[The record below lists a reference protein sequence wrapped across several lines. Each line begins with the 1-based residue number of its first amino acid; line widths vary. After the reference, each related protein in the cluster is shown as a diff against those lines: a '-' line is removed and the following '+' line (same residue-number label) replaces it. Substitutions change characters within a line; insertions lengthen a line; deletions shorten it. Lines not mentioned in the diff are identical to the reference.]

1 MCAEASVT
9 PEKTPASNRLP
20 EQLAPK
26 EELDEVRRQLSAIT
40 PVSRETIERLERYRQ
55 VLHRWQAKTNLVS
68 PDTLAQFWTRH
79 VADSLQVLPLSPEAS
94 TWIDL
99 GSGGGFPGLVLAIAN
114 RGRNSRHILIES
126 SQKKCAFLREAA
138 RLAGAEVQVVNDRI
152 ESAAERIGEGLEAAP
167 VVTARALAPLP
178 QLIDWSA
185 SLLQRGGLAIFHKG
199 RDYAREVADSHG
211 LWQFDMVNHQSRI
224 EPDSVLLE
232 IRNPI
237 RLTV

>member
-1 MCAEASVT
+1 MCAVASAM

-20 EQLAPK
+20 EQLAPRD
-26 EELDEVRRQLSAIT
+26 ELDEVRRQLSAIT

-55 VLHRWQAKTNLVS
+55 ALQRWQAKTNLVA

-79 VADSLQVLPLSPEAS
+79 VADSLQVLPLSPGAS

-99 GSGGGFPGLVLAIAN
+99 GSGGGFPGLVLAIAKQEQA
-114 RGRNSRHILIES
+114 SRHILIES
-126 SQKKCAFLREAA
+126 NHKKCAFLREAA
-138 RLAGAEVQVVNDRI
+138 RLAETEVEVVNGRI
-152 ESAAERIGEGLEAAP
+152 ESAAERIGESLETGP

-178 QLIDWSA
+178 QLLDWS
-185 SLLQRGGLAIFHKG
+185 SPLLQQGGRAIFHKG
-199 RDYAREVADSHG
+199 RYYAREVADSRG